1 MSAQRKVMVGNRAPP
16 DVPKSE
22 QFSQPTNSQ
31 STCPA
36 TQSALPKHVS
46 QTIYHPKGASSH
58 PQLQGNKSWPQRNPE
73 AKWVSRQP
81 CKSTWSLRSYQGSGN
96 SPTIQLE
103 FFSTTV
109 PKQAVLFSDFLGDI
123 PFYGYTHIWR
133 PESQMETLKY
143 LSLLV
148 PSWRKGQPSFPRTFH
163 GDSAT
168 DLKSSTMSRN
178 TEKWRMNFFCYKNKF
193 PLSLPLPLY

>member
-1 MSAQRKVMVGNRAPP
+1 MRAQWKVMVRNGTAWPP
-16 DVPKSE
+16 EVRT
-22 QFSQPTNSQ
+22 QFSQPTSSQ

-36 TQSALPKHVS
+36 TQSALPKHIS

-58 PQLQGNKSWPQRNPE
+58 PQQQGNKSSPQRNPE
-73 AKWVSRQP
+73 AKRVSRQP

-96 SPTIQLE
+96 SPTFHLE
-103 FFSTTV
+103 FLSTTV
-109 PKQAVLFSDFLGDI
+109 PEQAFLFSDFLGDI
-123 PFYGYTHIWR
+123 PSYDYTHIWR
-133 PESQMETLKY
+133 PKSQMETLKH
-143 LSLLV
+143 LSFLV

-178 TEKWRMNFFCYKNKF
+178 AEKWIMNFFCYKNKF
-193 PLSLPLPLY
+193 PLSLPLPL